1 MLIVCHCVDE
11 YVNSIMQYKRD
22 HKILY
27 AIVCG
32 LIVTGT
38 GVLIDVSL
46 LPFEKVIIAH
56 QMMGDCIAGVVATL
70 IFLALQ
76 LKHEETHYRFSMEK
90 AAAVGELNHHVR
102 NAIFPLCVAVQRL
115 GDADS
120 NKIANEAVERIN
132 IALKEAA
139 VDVYAQKVN
148 YGAPDKR
155 VTKVA

>member
-1 MLIVCHCVDE
+1 MLIVCAFTPD
-11 YVNSIMQYKRD
+11 YVSTTMQHKRD
-22 HKILY
+22 HKFLY
-27 AIVCG
+27 SLCCG
-32 LIVTGT
+32 VIVTLT
-38 GVLIDVSL
+38 GIVIDFSL
-46 LPFEKVIIAH
+46 LPFEKAILAH

-115 GDADS
+115 GDAEA
-120 NKIANEAVERIN
+120 NRVANEAVERIN

-139 VDVYAQKVN
+139 VDVYSQKVS
-148 YGAPDKR
+148 YTAPEKR